1 MISKRV
7 LPLICAAILMVSAMP
22 AASHEEGGSVA
33 ALKAEVLRSVEEA
46 ETKLNA
52 LAEAVPQEKFGWGP
66 SPEVRSFSQVLMHV
80 AGGNYFLAGMVG
92 PAPEGGRPKEL
103 EKITDRAAV
112 LAALKKSFDYTRANL
127 NALAAADMGAEV
139 EAPWGKTSKRSIL
152 LALAT
157 HAHEHL
163 GQAIAY
169 TRSMGVVPPWSK
181 KAE

>member
-1 MISKRV
+1 MTRLSLLGYLALFSAV
-7 LPLICAAILMVSAMP
+7 LTTPATAHDDGGASAAF
-22 AASHEEGGSVA
+22 
-33 ALKAEVLRSVEEA
+33 KAEVLRSIEDA
-46 ETKLNA
+46 ETKLIA
-52 LAEAVPQEKFGWGP
+52 LAEAVPQEKFGWRP

-80 AGGNYFLAGMVG
+80 ADGNYYLAGMIG
-92 PAPEGGRPKEL
+92 PAPEGGLPKDL

-112 LAALKKSFDYTRANL
+112 LAAFKKSFDYTRANV
-127 NALAAADMGAEV
+127 NALAAANMGAEV

-152 LALAT
+152 LGLAT

-169 TRSMGVVPPWSK
+169 TRSMGVVPPWSG